1 MALKDK
7 ILTGIGKTIETFFPT
22 SSDKDNEVENVTD
35 VVENKISNA
44 NKSSFGRGVRNPNKY
59 VDYLKY
65 GRN

>member
-7 ILTGIGKTIETFFPT
+7 ILSGIGRTTETFFPT
-22 SSDKDNEVENVTD
+22 SVDKDNEVENVTD

-44 NKSSFGRGVRNPNKY
+44 NKSSFGRGARNSNKY
-59 VDYLKY
+59 DDYLKY